1 MEDAMN
7 SQAAAI
13 SGSGT
18 RSGQPLSIARGAD
31 GVLRLTLANPRANL
45 LSEAMIASLHRALDE
60 AAADTAVRV
69 VVIAAEG
76 RVFSGGH
83 DLKEMTARRADPDG
97 GRAYFAYIFGRCA
110 AMMQAIVA
118 LPKPVVAE
126 VGGVATAAGCQLVAS
141 CDLVVASSEARFG
154 VNGVDLGLFCS
165 TPMVALSRAIQPK
178 AALEML
184 MTGEMI
190 TVERAREI
198 GLVNRI
204 APPEALR
211 PETDRLVAKLLEK
224 PPAVLALGK
233 RAFYEQ
239 ARLGLAEAY
248 LHTSEVIACN
258 MAMPEAEEGIAAF
271 LEKRKP
277 RW

>member
-97 GRAYFAYIFGRCA
+97 GRAYFADIFGRCA

-165 TPMVALSRAIQPK
+165 TPMVALSRAVQPK

-198 GLVNRI
+198 GLVNRVV
-204 APPEALR
+204 APAALR
-211 PETDRLVAKLLEK
+211 EETERLAAKLLEK
-224 PPAVLALGK
+224 PPVVLALGK